1 MGRYL
6 LRKGDSTISIYCPM
20 KRFAL
25 ILFFLLLAGP
35 AAVQETDE
43 RVAEAEDAGCLS
55 TWTDPVSNEDLCL
68 REESFNL
75 DLCTGIERLAKYQD
89 VPTDFFARLIRR
101 ESLFRPGA
109 VSPKGAEG
117 IAQFMPATARLRGL
131 DNSFDVLPAL
141 EASVRYLRELKDRYG
156 SYGLAAAAY
165 NAGEARLARFLSDGS
180 LPLETRAYVL
190 AITGYPAERWKDDP
204 PAEAAA
210 PLAREKPF
218 LESCVA
224 LAESRRLSPGSVA
237 GQGAWAPWGVQ
248 LAAHLDPD
256 TARRLFVQALSRL
269 PTTLREEQPVI
280 VPQKRGNFGYRTRY
294 AARIGRDS
302 RAEAQALCDRI
313 KLAGGAC
320 SVWRN

>member
-1 MGRYL
+1 
-6 LRKGDSTISIYCPM
+6 M
-20 KRFAL
+20 KRFVL
-25 ILFFLLLAGP
+25 ILASILLTGP
-35 AAVQETDE
+35 AAAQGAND
-43 RVAEAEDAGCLS
+43 RAAEAETHGCLS
-55 TWTDPVSNEDLCL
+55 SWTDPVSGKDLCV

-75 DLCTGIERLAKYQD
+75 DLCTGIEHLANARA
-89 VPTDFFARLIRR
+89 VPTDFFARLIWR

-117 IAQFMPATARLRGL
+117 IAQFMPGTAQLRGL

-141 EASVRYLRELKDRYG
+141 EASARYLRELKDRFG

-165 NAGEARLARFLSDGS
+165 NAGEARLSSFLSSGS

-204 PAEAAA
+204 PEEAAA
-210 PLAREKPF
+210 PLAEDKPF

-224 LAESRRLSPGSVA
+224 LAESRKLSPGAVA
-237 GQGAWAPWGVQ
+237 GQGSWTPWGVQ

-256 TARRLFVQALSRL
+256 VARRLFAQALSRL
-269 PTTLREEQPVI
+269 PAPLREEQPVI

-294 AARIGRDS
+294 AARIGRET
-302 RAEAQALCDRI
+302 RAEAQTLCDSI
-313 KLAGGAC
+313 KVAGGAC